1 MSDTTIVH
9 ALVFCVLIALS
20 WGLGPQLLEWFESS
34 RGMQ

>member
-1 MSDTTIVH
+1 MNATTI
-9 ALVFCVLIALS
+9 FCVLIALS